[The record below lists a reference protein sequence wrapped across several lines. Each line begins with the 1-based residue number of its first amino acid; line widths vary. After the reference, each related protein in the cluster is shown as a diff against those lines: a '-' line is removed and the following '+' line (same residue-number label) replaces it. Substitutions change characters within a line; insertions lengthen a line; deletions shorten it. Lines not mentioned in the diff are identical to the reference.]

1 MRSNITAAPGRAVY
15 PGRKGKVKRM
25 IKDTAISRRGF
36 DELEALAYF
45 IADMNYLKE
54 RYSREESS
62 IEREETHK
70 NILMVFAALDHEGV
84 PFWLQNA
91 VIASCEDWR
100 TYKSKYFKQIIEEI
114 ADRCK
119 VRIEVM
125 S

>member
-1 MRSNITAAPGRAVY
+1 
-15 PGRKGKVKRM
+15 M

-54 RYSREESS
+54 RYSREESA

-70 NILMVFAALDHEGV
+70 NILMVFAALDREAV

-91 VIASCEDWR
+91 VIASYEDWR
-100 TYKSKYFKQIIEEI
+100 TYKRKYFKQIIEEI
-114 ADRCK
+114 ADRYK

>member
-1 MRSNITAAPGRAVY
+1 
-15 PGRKGKVKRM
+15 M

-54 RYSREESS
+54 RYSREESA

-91 VIASCEDWR
+91 VIASYEDWR
-100 TYKSKYFKQIIEEI
+100 TYKRKYFKQIIDEI
-114 ADRCK
+114 ADRYK